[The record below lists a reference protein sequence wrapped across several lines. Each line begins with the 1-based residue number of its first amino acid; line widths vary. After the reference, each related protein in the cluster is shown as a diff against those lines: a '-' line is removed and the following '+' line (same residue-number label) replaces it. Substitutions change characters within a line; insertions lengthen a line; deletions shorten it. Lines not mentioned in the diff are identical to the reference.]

1 MLDLNHIDQAT
12 ARIDAAMQAQGFTA
26 EPPSTIET
34 PAPVPFDNQ
43 RDTGSVALIPASS
56 LQPKPIKWL
65 WKEWLAAGK
74 LHILAG
80 APGQGK
86 TTLAM
91 AFAATVSMGGV
102 WPDHQRA
109 RAGNVL
115 IWSGEDDPSDT
126 LTPRLAASGADL
138 TRCHF
143 IGESKDGNGQSRPFD
158 PACDMPKL
166 QKAIEQLGGVS
177 LLIFDP
183 IVSAV
188 TGDSH
193 KNTEVR
199 RAMQPLVDMAAD
211 MECAIL
217 GITHF
222 SKGGKDTDPAQRV
235 VGSVAFTAVARVVLV
250 AAKTTDAEGNSKRV
264 LARSKSNIG
273 ADDGGFEYHLEQVE
287 THKGVFASRVAWG
300 QAVDGSAKELLAE
313 PDSNEGSANDA
324 AETLCAEMEGGG
336 WHAAKDCISAMAA
349 LGFSKKQTWSASK
362 KLAVIR
368 KNRGKKEGWF
378 WRLPTSST
386 AFIDSIDSIDSQEL
400 NGESQESQESQAAL
414 LTLQSQAT
422 VSMEREEL

>member
-1 MLDLNHIDQAT
+1 MFDLRHQAEAT
-12 ARIDAAMQAQGFTA
+12 TRIDAAMLARGK
-26 EPPSTIET
+26 PIELPKA
-34 PAPVPFDNQ
+34 PAPLNDRQN
-43 RDTGSVALIPASS
+43 TGSVALIPASS
-56 LQPKPIKWL
+56 LQPTPIKWL
-65 WKEWLAAGK
+65 WKEWLAVGK

-102 WPDHQRA
+102 WPDQRQA

-166 QKAIEQLGGVS
+166 KKAIEQLGGVS

-199 RAMQPLVDMAAD
+199 RAMQPLVDMAAEMD
-211 MECAIL
+211 CAIL

-250 AAKTTDAEGNSKRV
+250 AAKTTDTEGNSKRV

-300 QAVDGSAKELLAE
+300 QAVNGSAKELLAD
-313 PDSNEGSANDA
+313 PDSGEGNANDA
-324 AETLCAEMEGGG
+324 ADTLAAEMAGGG
-336 WHAAKDCISAMAA
+336 WHAAKGCISAMAA
-349 LGFSKKQTWSASK
+349 LGFSKKQTWSAGN

-368 KNRGKKEGWF
+368 KNRGKKDGWF
-378 WRLPTSST
+378 WRLPASS
-386 AFIDSIDSIDSQEL
+386 ADSIDSIDSIDSQEL